1 MHKYY
6 FAGNILSRLM
16 ETPAKKLREFAS
28 ASAVKSS
35 SLLRSMTTIS
45 RTPARRKVA
54 TDRISPSAIEM
65 VPMIKASPM
74 PLLEY
79 SMENPYLQPGMF
91 NLSPPANFKTLS
103 SYYSDVEDNAP
114 VRRSPRLRAM
124 MQSKI
129 KSSPNVRRC
138 ICAKVT

>member
-1 MHKYY
+1 
-6 FAGNILSRLM
+6 M

-35 SLLRSMTTIS
+35 SLMRSMKTAS
-45 RTPARRKVA
+45 RTSARSKVA
-54 TDRISPSAIEM
+54 KDGMSPSAVEM
-65 VPMIKASPM
+65 VPMAKVSPM

-79 SMENPYLQPGMF
+79 SIKNPYLQPGMF
-91 NLSPPANFKTLS
+91 NLSPSAVFKPQA
-103 SYYSDVEDNAP
+103 SYSSDVEESVP

-124 MQSKI
+124 IQSKI

-138 ICAKVT
+138 IVYHMP

>member
-1 MHKYY
+1 
-6 FAGNILSRLM
+6 M

-35 SLLRSMTTIS
+35 SLLRSMTTTS
-45 RTPARRKVA
+45 RTPARRRKVA
-54 TDRISPSAIEM
+54 IDGMSPTAMEM
-65 VPMIKASPM
+65 VPMAKAS
-74 PLLEY
+74 LLEY

-91 NLSPPANFKTLS
+91 NLSPPAIFKPRS
-103 SYYSDVEDNAP
+103 SYSPDVDNN
-114 VRRSPRLRAM
+114 VRRSPRLRTM